1 MAVYRPPGVYAFEE
15 IRSIAPSPIPNADVI
30 AIVSE
35 VPSAAPHAERI
46 VLSGISQVQLEKE
59 GVVGNSIEVYSR
71 DEFTHYIAGTDYTI
85 ISSGTNDYNSFKSI
99 VRANNR
105 AVDEIAT
112 FSTAARSYQ
121 LINGRG
127 VHDIVVETSDG
138 IATTTY
144 QPYVDY
150 TYDPYA
156 NKLIVLPNGSI
167 PTDGSQVLITYSYGI
182 EDEEEVLVRYNYA
195 NAEYYGHH
203 LLNDESEIY
212 ARFGFPFKDDGSPNP
227 MSLAA
232 WLAFTNGGPQTQVL
246 AVPVN
251 PHAIIPDRTQPTQV
265 EWQEAFDSIVEDSV
279 SLVVETSGTLAY
291 HGLAYSHVL
300 GASQYNQ
307 ERIAILGRDGFND
320 PGLKELTNNAAQ
332 KQALRDQSRAF
343 NFKRS
348 VLVSPSKWETVDTVN
363 GSITNLGGQYAAA
376 ALAGRLTVYNR
387 QDTMTRKAIV
397 NIRSRAIE
405 SQPTMNEDA
414 FAGLCV
420 IENKG
425 GFMRVRHSITTAFSN
440 INHRELNVIR
450 AQDFVIQSL
459 RDSLDRTVIGML
471 MEPDVDFMVQGAAT
485 NILDRMK
492 NSYVIA
498 DYQAPQVFQDIND
511 PTRLRLRFEYLPNYP
526 VNEISIEFSIS
537 PLGTSVITT

>member
-46 VLSGISQVQLEKE
+46 VLSGTNPVQLSKE

-71 DEFTHYIAGTDYTI
+71 DEFTNYIAGTDYAVV
-85 ISSGTNDYNSFKSI
+85 SSAINDYGSTKTI
-99 VRANNR
+99 ARVPRR
-105 AVDEIAT
+105 TVDEIAT
-112 FSTAARSYQ
+112 FSTASRAYK

-127 VHDIVVETSDG
+127 VHDILVETVSG
-138 IATTTY
+138 TATTTY
-144 QPYVDY
+144 QEYVDY
-150 TYDPYA
+150 TYDAYS
-156 NKLIVLPNGSI
+156 NSLIALPNGRI

-182 EDEEEVLVRYNYA
+182 EDGEEVLVKYNFS
-195 NAEYYGHH
+195 NAEYYGHY
-203 LLNDESEIY
+203 LLNDESEIF
-212 ARFGFPFKDDGSPNP
+212 ARFGYPFKDNGSPNP

-232 WLAFTNGGPQTQVL
+232 WIAFSNGGPQTQVL

-251 PHAIIPDRTQPTQV
+251 PHAVIATRTVPTQV

-279 SLVVETSGTLAY
+279 SIVLETSGTLDY

-307 ERIAILGRDGFND
+307 ERIAVLGRDGFND
-320 PGLKELTNNAAQ
+320 AAIRGLDNPAQ
-332 KQALRDQSRAF
+332 KQALRDQARAF
-343 NFKRS
+343 NYKRT

-363 GSITNLGGQYAAA
+363 GEIKNLGGQYAAA

-387 QDTMTRKAIV
+387 QDTMTRKPIV
-397 NIRSRAIE
+397 NLRSRAIE

-425 GFMRVRHSITTAFSN
+425 GFMRVRHSITTAYSN
-440 INHRELNVIR
+440 VNHRELNVIR
-450 AQDFVIQSL
+450 AQDFLVQSM
-459 RDSLDRTVIGML
+459 RDSLDRSVIGML
-471 MEPDVDFMVQGAAT
+471 MEPDVDFMVQGAVT
-485 NILDRMK
+485 SVLDRMK

-498 DYQAPQVFQDIND
+498 DYQAPQVFQDTND
-511 PTRLRLRFEYLPNYP
+511 PTRLRVRFEYLPNYP
-526 VNEISIEFSIS
+526 VNEISVEFSIT
-537 PLGTSVITT
+537 PLGTSVITA